1 MHLVLA
7 ALACAAL
14 ALAPQAAAQGLA
26 AFGAQSVLQYHRN
39 AAKDGF
45 YVDSSLAGGWCQ
57 QQIRIGS
64 GALWS
69 AADTAS
75 RVAFRHQAGSKT
87 HLVSARCVPRQP
99 VS

>member
-14 ALAPQAAAQGLA
+14 ALAPQAAAQELA

-57 QQIRIGS
+57 QQSRVGS

-75 RVAFRHQAGSKT
+75 RVAFR
-87 HLVSARCVPRQP
+87 RWRQDANCIYAY
-99 VS
+99 VYVFLYFF